1 MSSQTA
7 SPNGSALVG
16 AIHRAFAKLNG
27 VIAQALKRRMLAR
40 ALRKLGH
47 NVDRASRDGALSNGS
62 GLLRTP

>member
-1 MSSQTA
+1 
-7 SPNGSALVG
+7 LVG

-40 ALRKLGH
+40 ALRKLGY
-47 NVDRASRDGALSNGS
+47 NVDRASRDEALSNGS